1 MPLYNLPTEKAS
13 SCAYMDVSTTPF
25 YHNAGALSM
34 PRASDTKGLKNRAKN
49 VAAMTKKGNFRAR
62 KNPPVITKVSR

>member
-1 MPLYNLPTEKAS
+1 
-13 SCAYMDVSTTPF
+13 MDVSTTPF
-25 YHNAGALSM
+25 YHIVGALSM
-34 PRASDTKGLKNRAKN
+34 PRASDTDGLENRAKN